1 MKLTASSPARAR
13 AARALCHAE
22 FLHLSL
28 LLTTLPLFATVPQGL
43 AQRWQAQYALR
54 ADAPPVAYPE
64 FTLCILRHKRRA
76 QDPALN
82 WLVAKLNRPC
92 AVNNRADA
100 PASGLR

>member
-1 MKLTASSPARAR
+1 MVAYRETGHGEIDRQLASQGLARRVRFATQN
-13 AARALCHAE
+13 
-22 FLHLSL
+22 FSTFPL

-54 ADAPPVAYPE
+54 ADAPPVTYPE

-82 WLVAKLNRPC
+82 WLVTKLKQAMR
-92 AVNNRADA
+92 
-100 PASGLR
+100 GQ

>member
-1 MKLTASSPARAR
+1 TGGGKIGRRRAGHGLARRVRFAMQNFSTFPLLRPPR
-13 AARALCHAE
+13 A
-22 FLHLSL
+22 
-28 LLTTLPLFATVPQGL
+28 LFATVPQGL

-82 WLVAKLNRPC
+82 WLVTKLKQAMR
-92 AVNNRADA
+92 
-100 PASGLR
+100 GQ

>member
-1 MKLTASSPARAR
+1 P
-13 AARALCHAE
+13 
-22 FLHLSL
+22 L

-82 WLVAKLNRPC
+82 WLVTKLKQAMR
-92 AVNNRADA
+92 
-100 PASGLR
+100 GQ

>member
-1 MKLTASSPARAR
+1 MSLTDSGPRQGICCGDHRVVTPMDITGS
-13 AARALCHAE
+13 
-22 FLHLSL
+22 
-28 LLTTLPLFATVPQGL
+28 LTTLPLFATVPQGL

-82 WLVAKLNRPC
+82 WLVTMLKQAMR
-92 AVNNRADA
+92 
-100 PASGLR
+100 GQ

>member
-1 MKLTASSPARAR
+1 
-13 AARALCHAE
+13 
-22 FLHLSL
+22 
-28 LLTTLPLFATVPQGL
+28 

-82 WLVAKLNRPC
+82 WLVAKLKQAMR
-92 AVNNRADA
+92 
-100 PASGLR
+100 GQ